1 MNKLKCIL
9 VIKDIFLY
17 IILIIILMLKFP
29 FQKHE

>member
-1 MNKLKCIL
+1 MNKLKCLL
-9 VIKDIFLY
+9 VINDIFLY